1 MKTHPALTK
10 EQLKQLLAWL
20 DPDEKRAVDKYE
32 LIRAG
37 LIQRFVSQHCA
48 DAESLADETINR
60 VALKVGEVS
69 PSYAGDPASYFH
81 AVAKFV
87 MYEHFRDRQESAK
100 RPPPDPD
107 PLFDDI
113 YFDCLEKCLGVLS
126 PEKRDMILGY
136 YSEMK
141 QAKIDSR
148 KKMRKRLNLQ
158 ANALRAQ
165 MYRIRRTLGPC
176 VRECV
181 EQNTDR
187 NGMA

>member
-20 DPDEKRAVDKYE
+20 DPDEKRAVNKYE

-37 LIQRFVSQHCA
+37 LIQRFISQHCI
-48 DAESLADETINR
+48 DAEGLADETINR
-60 VALKVGEVS
+60 VALKVGELAATYV
-69 PSYAGDPASYFH
+69 GDPASYFH
-81 AVAKFV
+81 AVAKYV
-87 MYEHFRDRQESAK
+87 QYEHFRDRQESAK
-100 RPPPDPD
+100 RPPPDPE

-113 YFDCLEKCLGVLS
+113 YFDCLEKCLGELS
-126 PEKRDMILGY
+126 PEKRDLILDY

-148 KKMRKRLNLQ
+148 KKMREQLYLQ

-165 MYRIRRTLGPC
+165 MYRIRQVLGPC
-176 VRECV
+176 VRKCV
-181 EQNTDR
+181 EQSTDR
-187 NGMA
+187 NGMV